1 MSVGPLEQP
10 QEPVAKPRSFKA
22 TWLAAGAT
30 LLFKAKSLLV
40 LLKALPFAK
49 FALTGVTMA
58 VMIAVEAWRYGLP
71 FAVGFVLLILVH
83 ELGHGLAMRL
93 NGVQAGWPIFI
104 PFLGAVIAMK
114 GQPRSRA
121 VEAAIAY
128 GGPLAGTAA
137 SVLVTG
143 AGLVL
148 ESRLL
153 LSLGYSGMFLNLFN
167 MVPISPLDGGRIAQA
182 FSKRAWIVGALLM
195 GGLFLLTRSPQLALI
210 GVLAFMQSRRTQNT
224 EDREA
229 LSKVEQQTWAV
240 RYFGLC
246 LFLGLG
252 MALTH
257 RVLG

>member
-1 MSVGPLEQP
+1 MAVGPLEQP
-10 QEPVAKPRSFKA
+10 QAPVAKPRSFKA

-30 LLFKAKSLLV
+30 LLLKAKSLL
-40 LLKALPFAK
+40 LLAQALPFAK
-49 FALTGVTMA
+49 FAFTGVTMA
-58 VMIAVEAWRYGLP
+58 LMIASEAWLYGLP
-71 FAVGFVLLILVH
+71 FAVGFVLLILIH

-114 GQPRSRA
+114 GQPRNRA

-137 SVLVTG
+137 SFIVAG
-143 AGLVL
+143 FGLVM

-153 LSLGYSGMFLNLFN
+153 LALGYSGMFLNLFN
-167 MVPISPLDGGRIAQA
+167 MVPISPLDGGRVAQA
-182 FSKRAWIVGALLM
+182 FSKRAWIVGAVLM
-195 GGLFLLTRSPQLALI
+195 GALFLLTRSPQLLLI

-224 EDREA
+224 ESPEA